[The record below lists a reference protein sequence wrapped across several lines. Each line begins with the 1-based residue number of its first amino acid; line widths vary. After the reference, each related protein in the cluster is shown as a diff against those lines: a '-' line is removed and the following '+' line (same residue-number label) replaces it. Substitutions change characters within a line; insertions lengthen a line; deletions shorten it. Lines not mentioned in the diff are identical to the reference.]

1 MGAETY
7 RSGGNPAVYDTG
19 ANGGATRSD
28 GERAVDEVRSIGRL
42 FADLS
47 SDMSTLLRK
56 EVQLAQAETM
66 EKVRVA
72 AQAGGMMGAGGAVAY
87 AGLILVLVALA
98 FLLANW
104 MEFWIAAGI
113 VGLVALVIGVVL
125 LLAGRNRLKETQL
138 APEKTIDSVKDIV
151 NDMKETV
158 R

>member
-1 MGAETY
+1 
-7 RSGGNPAVYDTG
+7 
-19 ANGGATRSD
+19 
-28 GERAVDEVRSIGRL
+28 
-42 FADLS
+42 
-47 SDMSTLLRK
+47 
-56 EVQLAQAETM
+56 M

-98 FLLANW
+98 FLLATW